1 MIVIDVTGRI
11 PIFEQICRG
20 ICGDIAKG
28 ILKPHDRIP
37 AARVLA
43 KDLGINP
50 NTVAKAYAALERD
63 GIIYSLAGKGCF
75 VAEHGNRADRRFTDE
90 FEQKT
95 REALHAGVSKETL
108 AEILERVWTEM
119 SEQKKGEDESND

>member
-1 MIVIDVTGRI
+1 MIVIDVSGRI

-43 KDLGINP
+43 KELGINP
-50 NTVAKAYAALERD
+50 NTVAKAYTELEHD
-63 GIIYSLAGKGCF
+63 GIIYSRVGKGSF
-75 VAEHGNRADRRFTDE
+75 IAEHGNKADRRFTGE

-95 REALHAGVSKETL
+95 REAMQAGVPKEAL
-108 AEILERVWTEM
+108 AEILERVYAETA
-119 SEQKKGEDESND
+119 QDKKGDERND

>member
-20 ICGDIAKG
+20 ICGDISKG
-28 ILKPHDRIP
+28 ILKPHERIP

-50 NTVAKAYAALERD
+50 NTVAKAYTALERD
-63 GIIYSLAGKGCF
+63 GIIYSVAGKGCF

-90 FEQKT
+90 FEQKA
-95 REALHAGVSKETL
+95 REALHAGVAKETL
-108 AEILERVWTEM
+108 REILKTILAETPQGHEGV
-119 SEQKKGEDESND
+119 NDDD

>member
-28 ILKPHDRIP
+28 ILQPHDRIP

-50 NTVAKAYAALERD
+50 NTVAKAYAELERD
-63 GIIYSLAGKGCF
+63 GIIYSVAGKGCF

-90 FEQKT
+90 FEQKA
-95 REALHAGVSKETL
+95 REALQAGVSQEAL
-108 AEILERVWTEM
+108 SEILARVAGEM
-119 SEQKKGEDESND
+119 SKNKEGVTTGD

>member
-1 MIVIDVTGRI
+1 MIVIDVMGRV

-20 ICGDIAKG
+20 ICGNISNG

-37 AARVLA
+37 AARALA

-50 NTVAKAYAALERD
+50 NTVAKAYAELERD

-90 FEQKT
+90 FEQKA
-95 REALHAGVSKETL
+95 REALHAGVSGETL
-108 AEILERVWTEM
+108 AEILDRVRSEM
-119 SEQKKGEDESND
+119 SKSRKENEGDD

>member
-1 MIVIDVTGRI
+1 MIGIDVSGRI

-43 KDLGINP
+43 KELGINP
-50 NTVAKAYAALERD
+50 NTVAKAYTELERD
-63 GIIYSLAGKGCF
+63 GIIYSRVGKGSF
-75 VAEHGNRADRRFTDE
+75 VAEHGNRVDRRFTDE
-90 FEQKT
+90 YEQKT
-95 REALHAGVSKETL
+95 REALKAGVSKETL
-108 AEILERVWTEM
+108 AEILERVF
-119 SEQKKGEDESND
+119 SETQDKRGDESND